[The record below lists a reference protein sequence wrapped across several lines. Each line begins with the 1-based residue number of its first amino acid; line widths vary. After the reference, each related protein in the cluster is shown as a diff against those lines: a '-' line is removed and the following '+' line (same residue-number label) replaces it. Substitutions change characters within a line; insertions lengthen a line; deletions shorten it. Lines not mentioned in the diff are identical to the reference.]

1 MDMELFV
8 SDMPRK
14 TRRDARDALMP
25 ASAEG
30 FNTVDLHPITLSF
43 QGDLEN
49 RFRQSYLASS
59 LRTVRFSL
67 VAGIFMYALFGILDL
82 LLIPEM
88 VATLWTIRFAI
99 VCPFLFAMIG
109 FSYFPAFKQYFQL
122 SMAAAMAVSGSGI
135 IYMVAIL
142 PPPVNQTYYAG
153 LILVLIWGYTFTRV
167 RFIWATSA
175 GWMLVA
181 LYEVVATLV
190 IQSPWS
196 VLLNNSFFFIS
207 SNLVGMFACYFIEM
221 YTRRDFFLA
230 FELGKEQEKVKVV
243 NRRLEK
249 IVAKR
254 TAQLMDKN
262 RALSEEIE
270 ERKRAEKERAEL
282 ESKFQEAQKL
292 EAIGRL
298 AGGVAH
304 DFNNLLMGI
313 QGNNSLMLLN
323 TPPAHPFYEKL
334 KNTEQYVI
342 RGADLTKQLLGF
354 ARRGKYQVHAT
365 HLNELVA
372 ESAALFGRT
381 NKEVCIHLDLD
392 QQLWVVN
399 IDRGQIEQVLLN
411 LFMNAWQAMPE
422 GGNLTVSTQNM
433 AVQKTRLTGCNA
445 KPGNYAVV
453 TVTDEGVGMD
463 DTILQRI
470 FDPFFTTKE
479 VGRGTGMGLASAY
492 GIVQNH
498 GGFFEVRS
506 RVGKGSSLSFFLP
519 ASKDGVPVVDTP
531 ETKHAVMGNGC
542 ILVVDDE
549 DMITNVASEMLATL
563 GYQAHTAASG
573 QEAIAFYET
582 QAETVDLVIL
592 DLIMPGM
599 SGYTTYARLKQINP
613 QIKVLL
619 SSGYSLPD
627 EANAIIQ
634 QGNSGFIQKPYNFNS
649 LSEKVG
655 EMLEGR
661 LAPSRIVCTGATV

>member
-1 MDMELFV
+1 
-8 SDMPRK
+8 
-14 TRRDARDALMP
+14 
-25 ASAEG
+25 
-30 FNTVDLHPITLSF
+30 
-43 QGDLEN
+43 
-49 RFRQSYLASS
+49 
-59 LRTVRFSL
+59 
-67 VAGIFMYALFGILDL
+67 
-82 LLIPEM
+82 
-88 VATLWTIRFAI
+88 
-99 VCPFLFAMIG
+99 
-109 FSYFPAFKQYFQL
+109 
-122 SMAAAMAVSGSGI
+122 
-135 IYMVAIL
+135 
-142 PPPVNQTYYAG
+142 
-153 LILVLIWGYTFTRV
+153 
-167 RFIWATSA
+167 
-175 GWMLVA
+175 
-181 LYEVVATLV
+181 
-190 IQSPWS
+190 
-196 VLLNNSFFFIS
+196 
-207 SNLVGMFACYFIEM
+207 
-221 YTRRDFFLA
+221 
-230 FELGKEQEKVKVV
+230 
-243 NRRLEK
+243 
-249 IVAKR
+249 
-254 TAQLMDKN
+254 
-262 RALSEEIE
+262 
-270 ERKRAEKERAEL
+270 
-282 ESKFQEAQKL
+282 
-292 EAIGRL
+292 
-298 AGGVAH
+298 
-304 DFNNLLMGI
+304 
-313 QGNNSLMLLN
+313 
-323 TPPAHPFYEKL
+323 
-334 KNTEQYVI
+334 
-342 RGADLTKQLLGF
+342 
-354 ARRGKYQVHAT
+354 
-365 HLNELVA
+365 VA

-392 QQLWVVN
+392 QQLWVVD

-506 RVGKGSSLSFFLP
+506 RVGKGSTLSFFLP
-519 ASKDGVPVVDTP
+519 ASKDGVPVVDSP

-549 DMITNVASEMLATL
+549 DMITDVASEMLATL
-563 GYQAHTAASG
+563 GYQVHTAASG

-634 QGNSGFIQKPYNFNS
+634 QGNSAFIQKPYNFNN

-655 EMLEGR
+655 EILEGR
-661 LAPSRIVCTGATV
+661 LAPSGIVCTGSTV